1 MHRPSIVVVAGAGLL
16 SLLAPLALAQR
27 TTGDILGTVKD
38 ETGAILAGV
47 TVSVSGQ
54 NIAGSRTAV
63 TSASGVYRIGNL
75 PPGTYS
81 LSYSLTG
88 FQPLT
93 LNGVRVSIGGTVEE
107 NVSLSLSP
115 LIESVYVV
123 AKSPVVDTT
132 SSEVGI
138 NFDKDWIQNA
148 PTRRYGF
155 YDLVAHAP
163 GSVKA
168 GDGIRYA
175 EQRTQ
180 VFGGS
185 YDSNA
190 FQLDGVNVTDTY
202 WAEGFA
208 EPNPDAIEEVEVL
221 SLGAPAEYG
230 NFMGAVYN
238 IVTKQGTNAFHG
250 DARVFYQSDGLTSS
264 NTDDVRNPDGSFVD
278 ACPSDA
284 TLHCPFRR
292 LDYYEVSAQLGGPIV
307 KDKLW
312 FFASYNHQLN
322 EYTTFGVDPDAPF
335 APLKFEKDRYFGKL
349 NWQISPNHRLVANFH
364 RDHSPQDLGVDY
376 YEAPSTAATRT
387 QTVPAPGVAYT
398 GTLSNSTILDVRYSG
413 FYGNVNEY
421 PTDPSAP
428 RDQRRFNDFD
438 TGLIT
443 GGHYYWYDYDS
454 RRTTLTAKL
463 SHHADDFLG
472 GDHDF
477 RFGVQYN
484 NARVTGIYGYND
496 TVFSYT
502 YYGYKYSYG
511 YERQLFSYSGVARN
525 IGSFVDD
532 NFRVNDRLTLNLGL
546 RYDYSKA
553 FAPEQDELDEN
564 KDPTGTTF
572 PHFDHF
578 TWNNVSPRLGFNWK
592 LTADGKT
599 VVKAHYG
606 RYHPQITT
614 GEFTNVL
621 GPSIK
626 PYYLGT
632 NFDFETGTWETLSL
646 ATSPENLR
654 MDPDYKSPRT
664 DQVVLALERELPS
677 DASLQLSYVRKW
689 GRDFPG
695 WQETAG
701 TYALVPI
708 VDDVGED
715 ATGET
720 INVFQLQTDPGARQF
735 QITNATSLTKPEV
748 NANVHAVS
756 ATLSKRMTKWFAN
769 AGVTWLRATGLSVE
783 SYGAAISQES
793 TLAFA
798 RDGRNP
804 NDYVNREGR
813 LPGDVGWQFKLQ
825 LVYQLPAGFVVSTNV
840 DHREG
845 AHRLRTRLP
854 SSALTGGLYGQVAMS
869 PRGTFGRLPAFTMV
883 DARIQKD
890 FRLGGDKQ
898 LSLFA
903 DVLNV
908 TNENSPQTVRSS
920 NVEAAAYQFP
930 DSFPFPRRVMIGVK
944 ASF

>member
-1 MHRPSIVVVAGAGLL
+1 MRSPSVMMAAGALGIVGLL
-16 SLLAPLALAQR
+16 IARDAMAQR
-27 TTGDILGTVKD
+27 TTGDIIGTVAD
-38 ETGAILAGV
+38 GTGAMLASV
-47 TVSVSGQ
+47 TVAVSGPS
-54 NIAGSRTAV
+54 IAGSQTTV
-63 TSASGVYRIGNL
+63 TSSSGVYRIGNL

-81 LSYSLTG
+81 VSYSLSG
-88 FQPLT
+88 FQPMT
-93 LNGVRVSIGGTVEE
+93 LRGVRVSIGATVEE
-107 NVSLSLSP
+107 NVALSVSQLT
-115 LIESVYVV
+115 ESVDVV
-123 AKSPVVDTT
+123 AEGAVVDTT
-132 SSEVGI
+132 SSEVGT
-138 NFDKDWIQNA
+138 NFDKDWVENA

-163 GSVKA
+163 GTVKA

-185 YDSNA
+185 YDTNA

-238 IVTKQGTNAFHG
+238 IVTKQGSNEFHG
-250 DARVFYQSDGLTSS
+250 DARVFYQSNGLTWS
-264 NTDDVRNPDGSFVD
+264 NTEDVRNPDGTFAD
-278 ACPSDA
+278 TCGDQR
-284 TLHCPFRR
+284 CPFTRG
-292 LDYYEVSAQLGGPIV
+292 DYYEVTGQLGGPIV

-312 FFASYNHQLN
+312 FFGSYGHMLN
-322 EYTTFGVDPDAPF
+322 EYTTFGVDPDVPY
-335 APLKFEKDRYFGKL
+335 APLKFVKDRFFAKL

-364 RDHSPQDLGVDY
+364 RDHPPQNLGVDF
-376 YEAPSTAATRT
+376 YETPSTAATRT

-398 GTLSNSTILDVRYSG
+398 GTLSQRTTLDFRYSG

-421 PTDPSAP
+421 PSDPNAP
-428 RDQRRFNDFD
+428 RDQRRFVDLD

-443 GGHYYWYDYDS
+443 GGHYYWYNYDS

-484 NARVTGIYGYND
+484 NASVTGIYGYND
-496 TVFSYT
+496 TVFSYS
-502 YYGYKYSYG
+502 YYGYQYNYG
-511 YERQLFSYSGVARN
+511 YERQLFSYSGTARN
-525 IGSFVDD
+525 IGAFADD
-532 NFRVNDRLTLNLGL
+532 SFRVNDRLTLNVGL

-564 KDPTGTTF
+564 KNPTGTTY

-578 TWNNVSPRLGFNWK
+578 TWNSISPRLGLNWK
-592 LTADGKT
+592 ATADGKT
-599 VVKAHYG
+599 VVKLHWG

-632 NFDFETGTWETLSL
+632 NFDAETGTWETLTL

-654 MDPDYKSPRT
+654 MDPNYESPRT
-664 DQVVLALERELPS
+664 DQAVVALERELTR
-677 DASLQLSYVRKW
+677 DVGLQLSYVRKW
-689 GRDFPG
+689 GRAFPG

-701 TYALVPI
+701 TYVLVPI
-708 VDDVGED
+708 VDDVGPD
-715 ATGET
+715 ATGRT
-720 INVFQLQTDPGARQF
+720 IEVFQLQSDPGARQF
-735 QITNATSLTKPEV
+735 QITNATSLTKPPVETDV
-748 NANVHAVS
+748 NAVS
-756 ATLSKRMTKWFAN
+756 ATLTKRMTKWYAN
-769 AGVTWLRATGLSVE
+769 AGLTWLRASGLSVE
-783 SYGAAISQES
+783 SYGAAISQQG

-798 RDGRNP
+798 PDGRNP

-813 LPGDVGWQFKLQ
+813 LPGDVGWQFKIQ
-825 LVYQLPAGFVVSTNV
+825 FVYQLPAGFLVSTNV
-840 DHREG
+840 DHRQG
-845 AHRLRTRLP
+845 AHRIRTQSL
-854 SSALTGGLYGQVAMS
+854 SAALSGGIYGQVALS
-869 PRGTFGRLPAFTMV
+869 PRGTFGRLPSFTMV
-883 DARIQKD
+883 DARLQKD
-890 FRLGGDKQ
+890 FKLGGNKQ

-903 DVLNV
+903 DMLNL
-908 TNENSPQTVRSS
+908 TNENPPQTVRSS
-920 NVEAAAYQFP
+920 IVDSDVYQFP
-930 DSFPFPRRVMIGVK
+930 NSFPFPRRLMIGAK